1 MKKILCTI
9 IGAIAVTIFAAMPAN
24 AHEIEGLHEN
34 LNALQLEKSDPEL
47 GKKMEENFLN
57 YYNECWP
64 GILEG
69 LKHLGRMETDSDE
82 EEYKYALE
90 ENKIDYRCGIKATVL
105 NTYKYLYQYAQNS
118 SLKYIFCDDI
128 YWGILH
134 VIRVPF
140 TRSFTAGGEY
150 ISNLRET
157 FEKEMYELCFNEEI
171 LNFLKDE
178 NKIAEMLSERGET
191 TVTDMKVFA
200 PYQMIT
206 ILYIRCESNEYL
218 VRLYSSPDGLDC
230 LENIEKYKLY
240 PAAEFIEKM
249 AETKEEYGAPTG
261 LIYYSQLIKPT
272 YESEAESL
280 QSEGMLKGNENG
292 LDLLKPLSR
301 IESAAMLLRAKG
313 ESENTDT
320 AVQTFTDVPQ
330 SHWGYGAAQKA
341 YSLGI
346 VNGVG
351 DDKFA
356 PEKTVTAEEFCTMLL
371 RSARE
376 SEFDWKQALN
386 MLIERNI
393 ITEEE
398 SKTMDFFTRGDM
410 AKILYEAKQNG
421 LL

>member
-9 IGAIAVTIFAAMPAN
+9 IGAITVSIFAAMPAN

-47 GKKMEENFLN
+47 AKIMKENFLA
-57 YYNECWP
+57 YYNEHWE
-64 GILEG
+64 GILLG
-69 LKHLGRMETDSDE
+69 LKKTGRMHTKSDE
-82 EEYKYALE
+82 EEYAYRLE
-90 ENKIDYRCGIKATVL
+90 ERKDDYANSIKTTIIDT
-105 NTYKYLYQYAQNS
+105 NKYLYQYAENNC
-118 SLKYIFCDDI
+118 LKYIFSNDI
-128 YWGILH
+128 YWGTPRIYS
-134 VIRVPF
+134 VPF
-140 TRSFTAGGEY
+140 TSYYTVTGEY
-150 ISNLRET
+150 MDNPREI
-157 FEKEMYELCFNEEI
+157 FGKEVGEICLNEEI

-178 NKIAEMLSERGET
+178 NRIAEMLTERGET
-191 TVTDMKVFA
+191 TVTDIKLFA
-200 PYQMIT
+200 PYRTIT
-206 ILYIRCESNEYL
+206 IVYIRCESNEYL

-240 PAAEFIEKM
+240 PATEFIEKM

-261 LIYYSQLIKPT
+261 LIYYSQLVKPT

-280 QSEGMLKGNENG
+280 QSEGLLKGNENG

-313 ESENTDT
+313 ESENADT

-371 RSARE
+371 RSAGE

>member
-9 IGAIAVTIFAAMPAN
+9 IGAITVTIFAAMPAN

-82 EEYKYALE
+82 EEYKCALE

-105 NTYKYLYQYAQNS
+105 NTYNYFYQYAQNS
-118 SLKYIFCDDI
+118 RLKYIFCDDI

-134 VIRVPF
+134 VNRVPF

-150 ISNLRET
+150 ISNPRET
-157 FEKEMYELCFNEEI
+157 FGKEVGEICLNEEI
-171 LNFLKDE
+171 LDFIKDE
-178 NKIAEMLSERGET
+178 NKIAEMLKERGET
-191 TVTDMKVFA
+191 TVTDMKIFT
-200 PYQMIT
+200 PYLMTT

-218 VRLYSSPDGLDC
+218 VRLYSSPNGWDGL
-230 LENIEKYKLY
+230 EGIEKYKLY
-240 PAAEFIEKM
+240 TATEFIEKM
-249 AETKEEYGAPTG
+249 IATEDEYGIMG
-261 LIYYSQLIKPT
+261 LLVQNSQLVKPT

-301 IESAAMLLRAKG
+301 VESAAMLLRAKG

-371 RSARE
+371 RSAGE

>member
-1 MKKILCTI
+1 MKKILCII
-9 IGAIAVTIFAAMPAN
+9 IGVITVTIFAAMPAN

-34 LNALQLEKSDPEL
+34 LNALLLEKSDPEL

-82 EEYKYALE
+82 EEYKCALE
-90 ENKIDYRCGIKATVL
+90 ENRMDYRCGIKATVL
-105 NTYKYLYQYAQNS
+105 NTNKYLYQYAQKS

-128 YWGILH
+128 YWGILY
-134 VIRVPF
+134 VNQVPF
-140 TRSFTAGGEY
+140 VGDFTADGNFM
-150 ISNLRET
+150 SNPRET
-157 FEKEMYELCFNEEI
+157 FGKEVGEICLNKEI
-171 LNFLKDE
+171 LDFLKDE
-178 NKIAEMLSERGET
+178 NKIAEMLTERGET

-200 PYQMIT
+200 PWQMT
-206 ILYIRCESNEYL
+206 TVLYIRCENNEYL
-218 VRLYSSPDGLDC
+218 VRLYSKSSGGDC
-230 LENIEKYKLY
+230 MENIEKYKLY
-240 PAAEFIEKM
+240 PATEFIEKII
-249 AETKEEYGAPTG
+249 ATEGEINAPTS
-261 LIYYSQLIKPT
+261 LAQRSKLVKPT

-371 RSARE
+371 RSAGE

>member
-1 MKKILCTI
+1 M
-9 IGAIAVTIFAAMPAN
+9 
-24 AHEIEGLHEN
+24 
-34 LNALQLEKSDPEL
+34 
-47 GKKMEENFLN
+47 
-57 YYNECWP
+57 
-64 GILEG
+64 
-69 LKHLGRMETDSDE
+69 
-82 EEYKYALE
+82 
-90 ENKIDYRCGIKATVL
+90 
-105 NTYKYLYQYAQNS
+105 
-118 SLKYIFCDDI
+118 
-128 YWGILH
+128 
-134 VIRVPF
+134 
-140 TRSFTAGGEY
+140 
-150 ISNLRET
+150 
-157 FEKEMYELCFNEEI
+157 
-171 LNFLKDE
+171 
-178 NKIAEMLSERGET
+178 
-191 TVTDMKVFA
+191 
-200 PYQMIT
+200 
-206 ILYIRCESNEYL
+206 
-218 VRLYSSPDGLDC
+218 
-230 LENIEKYKLY
+230 ENIEQYKIY
-240 PAAEFIEKM
+240 PATEFIEKII
-249 AETKEEYGAPTG
+249 ATEGEINAPTS
-261 LIYYSQLIKPT
+261 LAQRSKLIKPT

-280 QSEGMLKGNENG
+280 QSEGLLKGNENG

-371 RSARE
+371 RAAGE

>member
-9 IGAIAVTIFAAMPAN
+9 IGAITVSMFATMPAN

-34 LNALQLEKSDPEL
+34 LDALLLEKGNPEL
-47 GKKMEENFLN
+47 AKTMKENFLA
-57 YYNECWP
+57 YYNEHWE
-64 GILEG
+64 GISLG
-69 LKHLGRMETDSDE
+69 LKKTGRMHTKSDE
-82 EEYKYALE
+82 EEYVYRLE
-90 ENKIDYRCGIKATVL
+90 ERKDDYANSIKTTIIDT
-105 NTYKYLYQYAQNS
+105 NKYLYQYAENNC
-118 SLKYIFCDDI
+118 LKYIFSNDI
-128 YWGILH
+128 YWSTPR
-134 VIRVPF
+134 VYSVPF
-140 TRSFTAGGEY
+140 TSFYTVTGEY
-150 ISNLRET
+150 MDNPRET
-157 FEKEMYELCFNEEI
+157 FGKEVGGICLNETG
-171 LNFLKDE
+171 LDFLKDE
-178 NKIAEMLSERGET
+178 NRIGEMLSERGET
-191 TVTDMKVFA
+191 KVTDIKVFS
-200 PYQMIT
+200 PYDMIT
-206 ILYIRCESNEYL
+206 ILYIQCASNEYL
-218 VRLYSSPDGLDC
+218 VCLYSNPNGWDFM
-230 LENIEKYKLY
+230 ENIEKYKIY
-240 PAAEFIEKM
+240 PATDFIGEIISIDGDLS
-249 AETKEEYGAPTG
+249 AAIP
-261 LIYYSQLIKPT
+261 LIYNSQLIKPT

-371 RSARE
+371 RAAGE

>member
-1 MKKILCTI
+1 M
-9 IGAIAVTIFAAMPAN
+9 
-24 AHEIEGLHEN
+24 
-34 LNALQLEKSDPEL
+34 
-47 GKKMEENFLN
+47 
-57 YYNECWP
+57 
-64 GILEG
+64 
-69 LKHLGRMETDSDE
+69 TD
-82 EEYKYALE
+82 
-90 ENKIDYRCGIKATVL
+90 I
-105 NTYKYLYQYAQNS
+105 
-118 SLKYIFCDDI
+118 
-128 YWGILH
+128 
-134 VIRVPF
+134 
-140 TRSFTAGGEY
+140 
-150 ISNLRET
+150 
-157 FEKEMYELCFNEEI
+157 
-171 LNFLKDE
+171 
-178 NKIAEMLSERGET
+178 
-191 TVTDMKVFA
+191 KVFS
-200 PYQMIT
+200 PYDMIT
-206 ILYIRCESNEYL
+206 ILYIQCASNEYL
-218 VRLYSSPDGLDC
+218 VCLYSNPNGWDFM
-230 LENIEKYKLY
+230 ENIERYKIYSATDFIGEIIAIDGDLS
-240 PAAEFIEKM
+240 AAI
-249 AETKEEYGAPTG
+249 P
-261 LIYYSQLIKPT
+261 LIYNSQLIKPT

-280 QSEGMLKGNENG
+280 QSEGLLKGNENG

-313 ESENTDT
+313 ESENADT

-371 RSARE
+371 RSAGE

>member
-9 IGAIAVTIFAAMPAN
+9 IGAIAVTIFAAMPTN

-47 GKKMEENFLN
+47 AKIMKENFLA
-57 YYNECWP
+57 YYNEHWQ
-64 GILEG
+64 GILLG
-69 LKHLGRMETDSDE
+69 LKKTGRMHTKSDE
-82 EEYKYALE
+82 EEYAYRVEERRDDYA
-90 ENKIDYRCGIKATVL
+90 NSIKTTTID
-105 NTYKYLYQYAQNS
+105 TYKYYYQYAENNC
-118 SLKYIFCDDI
+118 LKYIFSNDI
-128 YWGILH
+128 YWSTPR
-134 VIRVPF
+134 VYSVPF
-140 TRSFTAGGEY
+140 TSFYTVTGEY
-150 ISNLRET
+150 MDNPRET
-157 FEKEMYELCFNEEI
+157 FGKEVYGLCLNEEI

-178 NKIAEMLSERGET
+178 NRIGEMLEERGESE
-191 TVTDMKVFA
+191 VTDVKMFA
-200 PYQMIT
+200 PYNMIT
-206 ILYIRCESNEYL
+206 ILYIRCASNEYL
-218 VRLYSSPDGLDC
+218 VRLYSSPNGWNC
-230 LENIEKYKLY
+230 FENIEKYKIY
-240 PAAEFIEKM
+240 PATEFIETMKN
-249 AETKEEYGAPTG
+249 EEGEEYVPRG
-261 LIYYSQLIKPT
+261 LVKNSQLVKPA

-313 ESENTDT
+313 ESENADT
-320 AVQTFTDVPQ
+320 AVQTFTDVSQ

-371 RSARE
+371 RSAGE

>member
-47 GKKMEENFLN
+47 GKKMEENYLTFF
-57 YYNECWP
+57 NERWQ
-64 GILEG
+64 GNLLG
-69 LKHLGRMETDSDE
+69 LKKMGKMHTKSDE
-82 EEYKYALE
+82 EEYAYRLE
-90 ENKIDYRCGIKATVL
+90 ENRIDYRCGIKATIL
-105 NTYKYLYQYAQNS
+105 NTNKYLYQYAQNS
-118 SLKYIFCDDI
+118 RLKYIFCDDI

-134 VIRVPF
+134 VNRVPF
-140 TRSFTAGGEY
+140 ARSFTADGKY
-150 ISNLRET
+150 ISSPRET

-178 NKIAEMLSERGET
+178 NKIAEMLSARGET

-206 ILYIRCESNEYL
+206 ILYIRCASNEYL
-218 VRLYSSPDGLDC
+218 VRLYSSPNGWDC
-230 LENIEKYKLY
+230 MENIEKYKLY
-240 PAAEFIEKM
+240 PATEFIEKM

-261 LIYYSQLIKPT
+261 LIYYSQLVKPT

-313 ESENTDT
+313 ESENADT

-371 RSARE
+371 RSAGE

>member
-9 IGAIAVTIFAAMPAN
+9 IGAIIVSVFAAMPAN

-34 LNALQLEKSDPEL
+34 LNALLLEKSNPEL
-47 GKKMEENFLN
+47 AKTMEENFLV
-57 YYNECWP
+57 YYNKHWQ
-64 GILEG
+64 GILLG
-69 LKHLGRMETDSDE
+69 LKKTGRMHTNSDE
-82 EEYKYALE
+82 EEYIRALE
-90 ENKIDYRCGIKATVL
+90 DIKMDYANSIKTTTID
-105 NTYKYLYQYAQNS
+105 TYKYYYQYAENNC
-118 SLKYIFCDDI
+118 LKYIFSNDV
-128 YWGILH
+128 YWSAPRINS
-134 VIRVPF
+134 VPF
-140 TRSFTAGGEY
+140 TGWFTVTGEY
-150 ISNLRET
+150 MSNLRET
-157 FEKEMYELCFNEEI
+157 FGKEISSIC
-171 LNFLKDE
+171 LNKTGLDFLKDE
-178 NKIAEMLSERGET
+178 DRIGEMLAESGET
-191 TVTDMKVFA
+191 KVTDIKVFS
-200 PYQMIT
+200 PYYMTT
-206 ILYIRCESNEYL
+206 ILYIRCASNEYL
-218 VRLYSSPDGLDC
+218 VRLYSSPDGWDC
-230 LENIEKYKLY
+230 LENIEQYKIY
-240 PAAEFIEKM
+240 PATEFIEKVIA
-249 AETKEEYGAPTG
+249 AEEETNAPTT
-261 LIYYSQLIKPT
+261 LIKNSQLIKPT

-280 QSEGMLKGNENG
+280 QSEGMLKGDENG

-320 AVQTFTDVPQ
+320 VVQTFTDVPQ

-371 RSARE
+371 RSAGE
-376 SEFDWKQALN
+376 SEFDWKQAIN

>member
-1 MKKILCTI
+1 
-9 IGAIAVTIFAAMPAN
+9 
-24 AHEIEGLHEN
+24 
-34 LNALQLEKSDPEL
+34 
-47 GKKMEENFLN
+47 MEENFLV
-57 YYNECWP
+57 YYNKHWQ
-64 GILEG
+64 GILLG
-69 LKHLGRMETDSDE
+69 LKKTGRMHTNSDE
-82 EEYKYALE
+82 EEYIRALE
-90 ENKIDYRCGIKATVL
+90 DIKMDYANSIKTTTID
-105 NTYKYLYQYAQNS
+105 TYKYYYQYAENNC
-118 SLKYIFCDDI
+118 LKYIFSNDV
-128 YWGILH
+128 YWSAPRINS
-134 VIRVPF
+134 VPF
-140 TRSFTAGGEY
+140 TGWFTVTGEY
-150 ISNLRET
+150 MSNLRET
-157 FEKEMYELCFNEEI
+157 FGKEISSIC
-171 LNFLKDE
+171 LNKTGLDFLKDE
-178 NKIAEMLSERGET
+178 DRIGEMLAESGET
-191 TVTDMKVFA
+191 KVTDIKVFS
-200 PYQMIT
+200 PYYMTT
-206 ILYIRCESNEYL
+206 ILYIRCASNEYL
-218 VRLYSSPDGLDC
+218 VRLYSSPDGWDC
-230 LENIEKYKLY
+230 LENIEQYKIY
-240 PAAEFIEKM
+240 PATEFIEKVIA
-249 AETKEEYGAPTG
+249 AEEETNAPTT
-261 LIYYSQLIKPT
+261 LIKNSQLIKPT

-371 RSARE
+371 RSAGE

>member
-9 IGAIAVTIFAAMPAN
+9 IGAIIVSVFAAMPAN

-34 LNALQLEKSDPEL
+34 LNALLLEKSNPEL
-47 GKKMEENFLN
+47 AKTMEENFLV
-57 YYNECWP
+57 YYNKHWQ
-64 GILEG
+64 GILLG
-69 LKHLGRMETDSDE
+69 LKKTGRMHTNSDE
-82 EEYKYALE
+82 EEYIRALE
-90 ENKIDYRCGIKATVL
+90 DIKMDYANSIKTTTID
-105 NTYKYLYQYAQNS
+105 TYKYYYQYAENNC
-118 SLKYIFCDDI
+118 LKYIFSNDV
-128 YWGILH
+128 YWSAPRINS
-134 VIRVPF
+134 VPF
-140 TRSFTAGGEY
+140 TGWFTVTGEY
-150 ISNLRET
+150 MSNLRET
-157 FEKEMYELCFNEEI
+157 FGKEISSIC
-171 LNFLKDE
+171 LNKTGLDFLKDE
-178 NKIAEMLSERGET
+178 DRIGEMLAESGET
-191 TVTDMKVFA
+191 KVTDIKVFS
-200 PYQMIT
+200 PYYMTT
-206 ILYIRCESNEYL
+206 ILYIRCASNEYL
-218 VRLYSSPDGLDC
+218 VRLYSSPDGWDC
-230 LENIEKYKLY
+230 LENIEQYKIY
-240 PAAEFIEKM
+240 PATEFIEKVIA
-249 AETKEEYGAPTG
+249 AEEETNAPTT
-261 LIYYSQLIKPT
+261 LIKNSQLIKPT

-371 RSARE
+371 RSAGE

>member
-9 IGAIAVTIFAAMPAN
+9 IGAIIVSVFAAMPAN

-34 LNALQLEKSDPEL
+34 LNALLLEKSNPEL
-47 GKKMEENFLN
+47 AKTMEENFLV
-57 YYNECWP
+57 YYNKHWQ
-64 GILEG
+64 GILLG
-69 LKHLGRMETDSDE
+69 LKKTGRMHTNSDE
-82 EEYKYALE
+82 EEYIRALE
-90 ENKIDYRCGIKATVL
+90 DIKMDYANSIKTTTID
-105 NTYKYLYQYAQNS
+105 TYKYYYQYAENNC
-118 SLKYIFCDDI
+118 LKYIFSNDV
-128 YWGILH
+128 YWSAPRINS
-134 VIRVPF
+134 VPF
-140 TRSFTAGGEY
+140 TGWFTVTGEY
-150 ISNLRET
+150 MSNLRET
-157 FEKEMYELCFNEEI
+157 FGKEISSIC
-171 LNFLKDE
+171 LNKTGLDFLKDE
-178 NKIAEMLSERGET
+178 DRIGEMLAESGET
-191 TVTDMKVFA
+191 KVTDIKVFS
-200 PYQMIT
+200 PYYMTT
-206 ILYIRCESNEYL
+206 ILYIRCASNEYL
-218 VRLYSSPDGLDC
+218 VRLYSSPDGWDC
-230 LENIEKYKLY
+230 LENIEQYKIY
-240 PAAEFIEKM
+240 PATEFIEKVIA
-249 AETKEEYGAPTG
+249 AEEETNAPTT
-261 LIYYSQLIKPT
+261 LIKNSQLIKPT

-320 AVQTFTDVPQ
+320 VVQTFTDVPQ

-371 RSARE
+371 RSAGE

>member
-9 IGAIAVTIFAAMPAN
+9 IGAIIVSVFAAMPAN

-34 LNALQLEKSDPEL
+34 LNALLLEKSDPEL

-90 ENKIDYRCGIKATVL
+90 ENRMDYRCGIKATVL
-105 NTYKYLYQYAQNS
+105 NTNKYFYQYAQNS

-128 YWGILH
+128 YWGILY
-134 VIRVPF
+134 VNQIPF
-140 TRSFTAGGEY
+140 VGYFTADGEFM
-150 ISNLRET
+150 NNPPKTLG
-157 FEKEMYELCFNEEI
+157 KKVYEFCLNEEI
-171 LNFLKDE
+171 LDFLKDE
-178 NKIAEMLSERGET
+178 NRIAEMLTERGET
-191 TVTDMKVFA
+191 TVTDIKLFA
-200 PYQMIT
+200 PYRTIT

-218 VRLYSSPDGLDC
+218 VRLYSSPDGWDC
-230 LENIEKYKLY
+230 LENIGRYKLY

-249 AETKEEYGAPTG
+249 AETEDDDNAPTT
-261 LIYYSQLIKPT
+261 LIQRSQLVKPT
-272 YESEAESL
+272 YKSEAESL
-280 QSEGMLKGNENG
+280 RSEGLLKGNENG

-371 RSARE
+371 RSAGE

>member
-1 MKKILCTI
+1 
-9 IGAIAVTIFAAMPAN
+9 
-24 AHEIEGLHEN
+24 
-34 LNALQLEKSDPEL
+34 
-47 GKKMEENFLN
+47 
-57 YYNECWP
+57 
-64 GILEG
+64 
-69 LKHLGRMETDSDE
+69 
-82 EEYKYALE
+82 
-90 ENKIDYRCGIKATVL
+90 
-105 NTYKYLYQYAQNS
+105 
-118 SLKYIFCDDI
+118 
-128 YWGILH
+128 
-134 VIRVPF
+134 
-140 TRSFTAGGEY
+140 
-150 ISNLRET
+150 
-157 FEKEMYELCFNEEI
+157 
-171 LNFLKDE
+171 
-178 NKIAEMLSERGET
+178 
-191 TVTDMKVFA
+191 
-200 PYQMIT
+200 
-206 ILYIRCESNEYL
+206 
-218 VRLYSSPDGLDC
+218 
-230 LENIEKYKLY
+230 
-240 PAAEFIEKM
+240 M

-261 LIYYSQLIKPT
+261 LIYYSQLVKPT

-313 ESENTDT
+313 ESENADT

-371 RSARE
+371 RSAGE

-410 AKILYEAKQNG
+410 AKILYDAKQNG

>member
-9 IGAIAVTIFAAMPAN
+9 IGAITVTIFAAMPAN

-34 LNALQLEKSDPEL
+34 LDALLLEKSNPEL
-47 GKKMEENFLN
+47 AETMKENFLA
-57 YYNECWP
+57 YYNEHWQ
-64 GILEG
+64 GILLG
-69 LKHLGRMETDSDE
+69 LKKTGRMHTKSDE
-82 EEYKYALE
+82 EEYVYRLE
-90 ENKIDYRCGIKATVL
+90 ERKDDYANSIKTTIIDT
-105 NTYKYLYQYAQNS
+105 NKYLYQYAENNC
-118 SLKYIFCDDI
+118 LKYIFSNDI
-128 YWGILH
+128 YWGTPRIYS
-134 VIRVPF
+134 VPF
-140 TRSFTAGGEY
+140 TSFYTVTGEY
-150 ISNLRET
+150 MDNPRET
-157 FEKEMYELCFNEEI
+157 FGKEVSGICLNEEG
-171 LNFLKDE
+171 LDFLKDE
-178 NKIAEMLSERGET
+178 DRIGEMLAKKGET
-191 TVTDMKVFA
+191 KVTDIKVFS
-200 PYQMIT
+200 PYNMIT
-206 ILYIRCESNEYL
+206 ILYVRCISNEYL
-218 VRLYSSPDGLDC
+218 LCLYSRSERGGYM
-230 LENIEKYKLY
+230 ENIEQYKIY
-240 PAAEFIEKM
+240 PATEFIEKII
-249 AETKEEYGAPTG
+249 ATEGEINAPTS
-261 LIYYSQLIKPT
+261 LAQRSKLIKPT

-320 AVQTFTDVPQ
+320 AVQIFTDVPQ

-371 RSARE
+371 RAAGE

>member
-9 IGAIAVTIFAAMPAN
+9 IGAIIVSVFAAMPAN

-34 LNALQLEKSDPEL
+34 LNALLLEKSNPEL
-47 GKKMEENFLN
+47 AKTMEENFLV
-57 YYNECWP
+57 YYNKHWQ
-64 GILEG
+64 GILLG
-69 LKHLGRMETDSDE
+69 LKKTGRMHTKSDE
-82 EEYKYALE
+82 EEYVYRLE
-90 ENKIDYRCGIKATVL
+90 ERKDDYANSIKTTTID
-105 NTYKYLYQYAQNS
+105 TYKYYYQYAENNC
-118 SLKYIFCDDI
+118 LKYIFSNDV
-128 YWGILH
+128 YWSAPRINS
-134 VIRVPF
+134 VPF
-140 TRSFTAGGEY
+140 TGWFTVTGEY
-150 ISNLRET
+150 MSNLRET
-157 FEKEMYELCFNEEI
+157 FGKEISSIC
-171 LNFLKDE
+171 LNKTGLDFLKDE
-178 NKIAEMLSERGET
+178 DRIGEMLAESGET
-191 TVTDMKVFA
+191 KVTDIKVFS
-200 PYQMIT
+200 PYYMTT
-206 ILYIRCESNEYL
+206 ILYIRCASNEYL
-218 VRLYSSPDGLDC
+218 VRLYSSPDGWDC
-230 LENIEKYKLY
+230 LENIEQYKIY
-240 PAAEFIEKM
+240 PATEFIEKVIA
-249 AETKEEYGAPTG
+249 AEEETNAPTT
-261 LIYYSQLIKPT
+261 LIKNSQLIKPT

-371 RSARE
+371 RAAGE